1 MACMQDCQELLK
13 GREVLDSGTE
23 KVVLIKMQ
31 RVLTWGLEAAR
42 RMKLQVGLQGLTQ
55 AIRALL
61 CCIY

>member
-42 RMKLQVGLQGLTQ
+42 RMKLQVGLQGLK
-55 AIRALL
+55 
-61 CCIY
+61 